1 MDFSKSLNFLAG
13 RKKKILTFL
22 LRILLIYAVVVIV
35 AYIFQNRMIYMPRRA
50 GLAEIRNTA
59 AIYGLPLW
67 PEDTIHYQG
76 FVTENELADAK
87 GTIVV
92 FHGNAGSALD
102 RSYYLQPLQQQGF
115 RVLLAEYPGYGARQG
130 RTGEISFVANGR
142 ETVEATLKKYR
153 EPVYIWGE
161 SLGCGIASAIAA
173 DPALRIDGLVL
184 LTPWNT
190 LSDTAQAHYWFLPAR
205 WLVRDRFDNVRNLKQ
220 FSGPV
225 AVIMAEGDRVIPN
238 RLTRTLYRS
247 IASSKRLWTFES
259 AGHNSWPANP
269 ELGWWREVM
278 EFVSHNQP
286 APDTSK

>member
-59 AIYGLPLW
+59 AIYGLRLW

-76 FVTENELADAK
+76 FVLESSLETAK
-87 GTIVV
+87 GTIIV

-142 ETVEATLKKYR
+142 ETVEATLNKYR

-190 LSDTAQAHYWFLPAR
+190 LSDTAQVHYWFLPAR

-278 EFVSHNQP
+278 EFVSRNQL

>member
-1 MDFSKSLNFLAG
+1 
-13 RKKKILTFL
+13 
-22 LRILLIYAVVVIV
+22 
-35 AYIFQNRMIYMPRRA
+35 
-50 GLAEIRNTA
+50 
-59 AIYGLPLW
+59 
-67 PEDTIHYQG
+67 
-76 FVTENELADAK
+76 
-87 GTIVV
+87 
-92 FHGNAGSALD
+92 
-102 RSYYLQPLQQQGF
+102 
-115 RVLLAEYPGYGARQG
+115 
-130 RTGEISFVANGR
+130 
-142 ETVEATLKKYR
+142 
-153 EPVYIWGE
+153 
-161 SLGCGIASAIAA
+161 
-173 DPALRIDGLVL
+173 

-190 LSDTAQAHYWFLPAR
+190 LSDTAQVHYWFLPAR

-278 EFVSHNQP
+278 EFVSRNQL